1 MIIPALVVSL
11 FEECVYACTCG
22 YAFVSLASL
31 SRVCVCVCVFSS
43 VCAYDIVLL
52 VVS

>member
-1 MIIPALVVSL
+1 MIPALVVSF

-22 YAFVSLASL
+22 YVFVSLAFL
-31 SRVCVCVCVFSS
+31 SRVCVFSS
-43 VCAYDIVLL
+43 VCAYDIVFL